1 LQYIDKLSEFFIK
14 KDLEL
19 MGYVKY
25 TTNKDVKLWK
35 LLPSNDV
42 FKSRE
47 NFGNLITNGGIETKP
62 YIDANMEI

>member
-1 LQYIDKLSEFFIK
+1 
-14 KDLEL
+14 
-19 MGYVKY
+19 M
-25 TTNKDVKLWK
+25 K

-47 NFGNLITNGGIETKP
+47 NFDLENLITNGGIETKP